1 MPFKKLGKNK
11 YKSPS
16 GKIFTLAQIQ
26 AYYLNKKRDLKNE
39 TK

>member
-26 AYYLNKKRDLKNE
+26 AYYLNKKKGP
-39 TK
+39 KK